1 MKQRIFNTFYRITKN
16 KTLTNILTFLGYS
29 VLLMY
34 YYIARIFLRKSLNIS
49 KEEAFKKVN
58 EISKKPIKKY
68 TLNKRVI
75 DENIDL
81 SIIVPAYNVSEF
93 IEECINSVLKQK
105 TEFKYELIVI
115 NDGSKDNT
123 LDKINLFKED
133 SHLKIIN
140 QENRGFSGARNR
152 GIDEAKGKYIMFLDS
167 DDLLCENSIE
177 KLMKTA
183 YDKKADIV
191 QGAYYTFDKNGNKF
205 YTNIE
210 PIEKDRRVD
219 NKEISVPG
227 FPWGKVYKA
236 QLFEK
241 VRFPLDFWYEDTIVN
256 YLLARLS
263 NKYVAISDYIYGYR
277 INEKGITFTSKKS
290 KKVLDTYWIIEEMID
305 LSKEIGLKVDDSIY
319 DMTVFQLSNLL
330 YRRIHSLDD
339 EVIKNTFIL
348 SSYLMKDIGIKDSK
362 DKSIIFRD
370 IEKAF
375 KTQNYKLWKLASFV
389 I

>member
-1 MKQRIFNTFYRITKN
+1 
-16 KTLTNILTFLGYS
+16 
-29 VLLMY
+29 MY
-34 YYIARIFLRKSLNIS
+34 YYIARIFLRKTLDIS

-58 EISKKPIKKY
+58 EVSKKPIKKY

-93 IEECINSVLKQK
+93 IEECINSVLSQK
-105 TEFKYELIVI
+105 TKFKYELIVI
-115 NDGSKDNT
+115 NDGSKDDT

-183 YDKKADIV
+183 YDKNADIV

-210 PIEKDRRVD
+210 PIEIDRRVD

-227 FPWGKVYKA
+227 FPWGKVYRA

-241 VRFPLDFWYEDTIVN
+241 IRFPLDFWYEDTIVN